1 MSNDHSA
8 AHGGSSHGNATSYI
22 IGFVL
27 AVILT
32 AAAFIVVMGHSL
44 SPSATLMAI
53 TVLAAIQVVVHLIFF
68 LHMSTTAEQAWDN
81 KVFLFTLGFVVIF
94 FVGTM
99 FIMDNTAA
107 HMMSR

>member
-1 MSNDHSA
+1 MSNDHS
-8 AHGGSSHGNATSYI
+8 AHGGSSHGSATSYI

-32 AAAFIVVMGHSL
+32 AAAFLVVMGHSL
-44 SPSATLMAI
+44 SPSATLTAI
-53 TVLAAIQVVVHLIFF
+53 TVLAVIQVVVHLIFF
-68 LHMSTTAEQAWDN
+68 LHMSTTSEQAWDN
-81 KVFLFTLGFVVIF
+81 KVFLFTLGFVMILI
-94 FVGTM
+94 VGTL